1 MKFLKLLPIIGLAL
15 STTAIANGQPKH
27 DIRYYLD
34 RGYKIISTTQ
44 SNDGGTP
51 IFTQYIEQN
60 GDVKICITFL
70 GTFDSI
76 SDFNKFSH
84 CVSLSSEK
92 PIDQ

>member
-15 STTAIANGQPKH
+15 STTAIADDQPKH
-27 DIRYYLD
+27 NIRYYLD

-60 GDVKICITFL
+60 NDVKICVTFL
-70 GTFDSI
+70 GTFSSI
-76 SDFNKFSH
+76 ADFNNHSF